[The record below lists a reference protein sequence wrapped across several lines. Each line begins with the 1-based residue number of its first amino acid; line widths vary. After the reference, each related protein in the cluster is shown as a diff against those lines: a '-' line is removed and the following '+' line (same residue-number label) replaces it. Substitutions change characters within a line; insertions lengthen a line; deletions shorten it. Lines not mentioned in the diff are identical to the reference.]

1 MTPEKHNKY
10 LAWSHLAHGGFQ
22 LLIMS
27 FMMLMFGL
35 MFGAVGRQPGG
46 DGPPAGF
53 FLVFMLFAL
62 VFNLIFA
69 LPSFIAAYGF
79 LKRKP
84 WAKTAGI
91 VGGVMAAMNFPI
103 GTAVCVYTFWF
114 LFSDPGKVLYDQ
126 PAYALPPAPPLWA
139 AEAAA
144 QRTREYA
151 SSKPPDWR

>member
-1 MTPEKHNKY
+1 MTPEEHNKY
-10 LAWSHLAHGGFQ
+10 LAWAHLAHGGFQ
-22 LLIMS
+22 VLIMA

-35 MFGAVGRQPGG
+35 MLGLVGSRPGG
-46 DGPPAGF
+46 DGPPAAF
-53 FLVFMLFAL
+53 FLVFMVFAL

-79 LKRKP
+79 LKRKS

-91 VGGVMAAMNFPI
+91 IGGVMAAMNFPI

-126 PAYALPPAPPLWA
+126 PSYALPPGPPLW
-139 AEAAA
+139 
-144 QRTREYA
+144 
-151 SSKPPDWR
+151 